1 MMALLTALTAS
12 ALQFGDPAPPIV
24 ADQWLQGGP
33 TATAGRVV
41 VVEFFATWCGPCRST
56 VPHLSA
62 LQAASPDE
70 LVIIGVAAD
79 PGESPELLRRFI
91 SHTGMSYRAI
101 TDADGMTYA
110 GFMEGM
116 SIDGIPAAFLIDRSG
131 RLVWQGHP
139 EALDV
144 PLAEALAS
152 PLPGEADDVP
162 SPAEAEPAADDAGL
176 LARLA
181 RWWSGL
187 WR

>member
-1 MMALLTALTAS
+1 
-12 ALQFGDPAPPIV
+12 
-24 ADQWLQGGP
+24 
-33 TATAGRVV
+33 
-41 VVEFFATWCGPCRST
+41 
-56 VPHLSA
+56 
-62 LQAASPDE
+62 
-70 LVIIGVAAD
+70 
-79 PGESPELLRRFI
+79 
-91 SHTGMSYRAI
+91 MSYRAI